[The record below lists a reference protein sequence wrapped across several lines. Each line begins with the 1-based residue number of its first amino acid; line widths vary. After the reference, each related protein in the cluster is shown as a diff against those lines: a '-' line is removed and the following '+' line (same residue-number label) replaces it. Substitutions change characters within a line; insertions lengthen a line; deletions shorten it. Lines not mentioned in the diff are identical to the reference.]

1 MSSTFLSSSNKKNL
15 RLKNIIF
22 MSPLSRTKLN
32 IPNLISETKRNLT
45 NNNKYSSN
53 NVSNYNNK
61 SNKIFSE
68 IYRSYSTNRHIKHY
82 NKKIKKNIN
91 SISINKFSF
100 SKLNFCIKKIKNK
113 KFSSFKTGIKNSFKK
128 NNNSEEKKNKFIDI
142 LFSNNNSS
150 YSSHFF
156 NKKYSNSSNKKQKQK
171 FKQKIK
177 NEINKRNKNSFS
189 SFNSL
194 NHENFS
200 EIFGLK
206 KKNNIKKYSND
217 LNKKKDSK
225 SIKSQNLNKIKYIN
239 KLKKTIQLQRNII
252 STFKSN
258 SNKNNIKS
266 INLNLSNDIIII
278 KKIENP
284 EELHFFYINIIQNGK
299 QIENKFEES
308 IINK

>member
-1 MSSTFLSSSNKKNL
+1 
-15 RLKNIIF
+15 

-32 IPNLISETKRNLT
+32 IPNLISQTKRILT
-45 NNNKYSSN
+45 TTANNQIL
-53 NVSNYNNK
+53 NVSNYINK
-61 SNKIFSE
+61 SNKILND
-68 IYRSYSTNRHIKHY
+68 IYRSYSTNRHIKSTNS
-82 NKKIKKNIN
+82 NKKKKNKKKNN
-91 SISINKFSF
+91 SKNSNSVANSPKISSF
-100 SKLNFCIKKIKNK
+100 SKFTSSLNKIKNMKGNSYNTGFPMTNFFGK
-113 KFSSFKTGIKNSFKK
+113 K
-128 NNNSEEKKNKFIDI
+128 NSEEKNLRKRNLNEMIT
-142 LFSNNNSS
+142 SCNSS
-150 YSSHFF
+150 YSSNFF

-258 SNKNNIKS
+258 SNKKNIKS

-299 QIENKFEES
+299 QIENKFEE
-308 IINK
+308 

>member
-1 MSSTFLSSSNKKNL
+1 MSSTFSSSLNKKNL

-32 IPNLISETKRNLT
+32 IPNLISDTKRNLT
-45 NNNKYSSN
+45 NNNKYNSN

-113 KFSSFKTGIKNSFKK
+113 KFSSFKTEIKNSFKK
-128 NNNSEEKKNKFIDI
+128 NNNTEEKKNKFIDI

-156 NKKYSNSSNKKQKQK
+156 NKHY
-171 FKQKIK
+171 
-177 NEINKRNKNSFS
+177 
-189 SFNSL
+189 
-194 NHENFS
+194 
-200 EIFGLK
+200 
-206 KKNNIKKYSND
+206 
-217 LNKKKDSK
+217 
-225 SIKSQNLNKIKYIN
+225 
-239 KLKKTIQLQRNII
+239 
-252 STFKSN
+252 
-258 SNKNNIKS
+258 
-266 INLNLSNDIIII
+266 
-278 KKIENP
+278 
-284 EELHFFYINIIQNGK
+284 
-299 QIENKFEES
+299 
-308 IINK
+308 